1 MKALLGAF
9 NQKKA
14 DCEIDGSS
22 EALPKTLDQ
31 SERWVSARD
40 VEPRDRPNGTPP
52 GPNNTSISNW

>member
-14 DCEIDGSS
+14 DCETDGSS

-40 VEPRDRPNGTPP
+40 VEPRDRPNDTPP
-52 GPNNTSISNW
+52 GPNNTSITNW